1 MSKYILF
8 FFLLAALGSCKNDE
22 LMDYNSG
29 HFLQWTMA
37 DRDSLKFS
45 FSHYTENDELEVKLE
60 LERRSFEKSAKL
72 SDRGCRFIDIGFTG
86 KL

>member
-8 FFLLAALGSCKNDE
+8 FFLLATLGSCKNDE

-45 FSHYTENDELEVKLE
+45 FSHYPENDELEVKLE
-60 LERRSFEKSAKL
+60 LQLKGDLLKKAQSYRIEVVDSLTSAL
-72 SDRGCRFIDIGFTG
+72 P
-86 KL
+86 

>member
-45 FSHYTENDELEVKLE
+45 FSHYPENDELEVKLE
-60 LERRSFEKSAKL
+60 LQLKGDL
-72 SDRGCRFIDIGFTG
+72 
-86 KL
+86 